1 MRAFVFAGGE
11 IVPSLITER
20 PSGDDLVVAA
30 DSGYRNAAALGILP
44 SLLVGDLDSLGSIEL
59 PREVEVLRVPAEKN
73 ETDTQLAVRT
83 ALSRGATELLL
94 IGGLSGRLDHTLST
108 IGILE
113 ELADRSVRAVL
124 TDGQSRVR
132 FLRNDG
138 LLLVRD
144 ARYRYLSLISLTER
158 SRGVTVEG
166 CKYPLDRAVLCR
178 RDQYAVSNEIV
189 GNAALVEVRRGA
201 LLVIESGDR
210 Y

>member
-1 MRAFVFAGGE
+1 MKAFVFAGGE

-44 SLLVGDLDSLGSIEL
+44 SLLVGDLDSLGSVEL
-59 PREVEVLRVPAEKN
+59 PREVEMLRVPAEKN

-158 SRGVTVEG
+158 ARGVTVEG